1 MSAEGELGFR
11 GTLRLPE
18 VRASVVGTFVIM
30 VGFGVLSPILP
41 LYARSFGV
49 GLDAVGLLIAAFS
62 ITRLAVD
69 PFTGA
74 IIDRLGERRSVTLGA
89 VVVGLSSAFAAVA
102 PTFGLLVLFR
112 GLGGAGSAVFFS
124 GLLTYLL
131 RTIPAER
138 VGRVLSVWYA
148 SFNVGIIAGEPLGG
162 LVARLL
168 GPASTLWIYAGA
180 CLVSAAVFARSMR
193 EPERAREP
201 ERRGGLR
208 RLPWRRPL
216 LAVLLANGAYAWMIA
231 GVWSTLIPLFG
242 KERVGLSEVGIGLA
256 LAVGSLTE
264 FAVLFPAGRA
274 TDRIGRKAVLVPGY
288 AVMAL
293 ALVAWPLARTAAL
306 FVLANGV
313 FGLISGYAGVPQA
326 PMLQDVTDE
335 DARGAAVAAFR
346 FAGDLGFVLGP
357 LAAGASADAFG
368 YGPAFAL
375 SALPLVVALA
385 LVLAVPE
392 TLPTLPRTG
401 EAPGL

>member
-1 MSAEGELGFR
+1 MRAEGELGFR
-11 GTLRLPE
+11 EILRLPE
-18 VRASVVGTFVIM
+18 VRTSVLGTFVIM
-30 VGFGVLSPILP
+30 AGFGILSPILP

-49 GLDAVGLLIAAFS
+49 GLDAVGLLVAAFS

-74 IIDRLGERRSVTLGA
+74 IVERLGERRAVTLGA
-89 VVVGLSSAFAAVA
+89 VVVGVSSALAALA
-102 PTFGLLVLFR
+102 PTFAWLVVFR
-112 GLGGAGSAVFFS
+112 GVGGAGSAVFFS

-138 VGRVLSVWYA
+138 IGRVMSVWYG

-162 LVARLL
+162 VVAHWL
-168 GPASTLWIYAGA
+168 GPASTLWIYAGS
-180 CLVSAAVFARSMR
+180 CFVSAAVFGRSMHGTD
-193 EPERAREP
+193 RAARP
-201 ERRGGLR
+201 ERRTGLR
-208 RLPWRRPL
+208 RLPWRRPF

-242 KERVGLSEVGIGLA
+242 KERAGLSEIGIGLS

-288 AVMAL
+288 AAMAL
-293 ALVAWPLARTAAL
+293 ALVLWPLARTAAL
-306 FVLANGV
+306 FVAANGA

-326 PMLQDVTDE
+326 PMLADVTDE
-335 DARGAAVAAFR
+335 DLRGTAVAVFR
-346 FAGDLGFVLGP
+346 FVGDLGFVLGP
-357 LAAGASADAFG
+357 LAAGASADALG

-375 SALPLVVALA
+375 AATPLLLA
-385 LVLAVPE
+385 LGLVLTVPE
-392 TLPTLPRTG
+392 TLRAVPRTG

>member
-1 MSAEGELGFR
+1 VAAAGELRFR
-11 GTLRLPE
+11 EILRLPE
-18 VRASVVGTFVIM
+18 VRTATLGTFVIM
-30 VGFGVLSPILP
+30 AGFGVLSPILP
-41 LYARSFGV
+41 LYARTFGV

-74 IIDRLGERRSVTLGA
+74 IIARLGERRSVVLGA
-89 VVVGLSSAFAAVA
+89 VVVGLSSALAALA
-102 PTFGLLVLFR
+102 PTFGLLVVFR
-112 GLGGAGSAVFFS
+112 GLGGAGSAVFFT

-162 LVARLL
+162 VVARLL

-180 CLVSAAVFARSMR
+180 CLVSAAVFARSMG
-193 EPERAREP
+193 EPGGSPDP

-216 LAVLLANGAYAWMIA
+216 VAVLLANGAYAWMIA

-242 KERVGLSEVGIGLA
+242 KERVGLSEVGVGIA
-256 LAVGSLTE
+256 LAAGSVTE
-264 FAVLFPAGRA
+264 FVALFPAGRA
-274 TDRIGRKAVLVPGY
+274 TDRVGRKAVLVPGY
-288 AVMAL
+288 AAMAV
-293 ALVAWPLARTAAL
+293 ALVLWPLARTPAWFLA
-306 FVLANGV
+306 ANGLL
-313 FGLISGYAGVPQA
+313 GLISGYAGVPQA
-326 PMLQDVTDE
+326 PMLSDVTDE
-335 DARGAAVAAFR
+335 DVRGAAVAAFR
-346 FAGDLGFVLGP
+346 FVGDLGFVLGP
-357 LAAGASADAFG
+357 LVAGASADAFG

-375 SALPLVVALA
+375 SAVPLLVSLA
-385 LVLAVPE
+385 LVLTVPE
-392 TLPTLPRTG
+392 TLRMLPRTG

>member
-1 MSAEGELGFR
+1 VAAEGELGFR
-11 GTLRLPE
+11 EILRLPE
-18 VRASVVGTFVIM
+18 VRTAVAGTFVIM

-62 ITRLAVD
+62 ITRLVVD

-74 IIDRLGERRSVTLGA
+74 IIDLLGERRSVTAGA
-89 VVVGLSSAFAAVA
+89 LVVGVSSALAALA
-102 PTFGLLVLFR
+102 PSFGLLVVFR
-112 GLGGAGSAVFFS
+112 GLGGAGSAVFFT

-162 LVARLL
+162 FVARLL
-168 GPASTLWIYAGA
+168 GPASTLWIYAGT
-180 CLVSAAVFARSMR
+180 CLASAAVFARSMR
-193 EPERAREP
+193 EPPRARDP

-216 LAVLLANGAYAWMIA
+216 VAVLLANGAYAWMIA
-231 GVWSTLIPLFG
+231 GVWSTLVPLFG
-242 KERVGLSEVGIGLA
+242 KEEVGLTEVGVGVA
-256 LAVGSLTE
+256 LAVGSFTE

-288 AVMAL
+288 AAMAL
-293 ALVAWPLARTAAL
+293 ALVLWPLARTPAL
-306 FVLANGV
+306 FLAANGL

-326 PMLQDVTDE
+326 PMLSDVTDE
-335 DARGAAVAAFR
+335 DVRGAAVAAFR
-346 FAGDLGFVLGP
+346 FVGDLGFVLGP
-357 LAAGASADAFG
+357 LVAGASADALG

-375 SALPLVVALA
+375 SAAPLLCSLA
-385 LVLAVPE
+385 LVLTVPE
-392 TLPTLPRTG
+392 TLRMLPRTG

>member
-1 MSAEGELGFR
+1 MRAEGELRFR
-11 GTLRLPE
+11 EILRLPE
-18 VRASVVGTFVIM
+18 VRTSVLGTFVVM
-30 VGFGVLSPILP
+30 AGFGILSPILP

-49 GLDAVGLLIAAFS
+49 GLDAVGLLVAAFS

-74 IIDRLGERRSVTLGA
+74 IVGRLGERRAVTLGA
-89 VVVGLSSAFAAVA
+89 AAVGVSSALAALA
-102 PTFGLLVLFR
+102 PTFTWLVVFR

-131 RTIPAER
+131 RTSPAER
-138 VGRVLSVWYA
+138 VGRVMSVWYG

-162 LVARLL
+162 VVAHRF
-168 GPASTLWIYAGA
+168 GPASTLWIYAGS
-180 CLVSAAVFARSMR
+180 CFLSAAVFARSMHGTASS
-193 EPERAREP
+193 PRA
-201 ERRGGLR
+201 ERRAGLR

-242 KERVGLSEVGIGLA
+242 KERVGLSEIGIGLA
-256 LAVGSLTE
+256 LAVGSLAE

-274 TDRIGRKAVLVPGY
+274 TDRIGRRAVLAPGY
-288 AVMAL
+288 AAMAL
-293 ALVAWPLARTAAL
+293 ALVLWPLARTAAL

-326 PMLQDVTDE
+326 PMLSDVTDE
-335 DARGAAVAAFR
+335 DLRGTAVAVFR
-346 FAGDLGFVLGP
+346 FVGDLGFVLGP
-357 LAAGASADAFG
+357 LAAGASADALG

-375 SALPLVVALA
+375 AAVPLLLA
-385 LVLAVPE
+385 LGLVLTVPE
-392 TLPTLPRTG
+392 TLRAIPRTG

>member
-1 MSAEGELGFR
+1 MTAEGELGFR
-11 GTLRLPE
+11 EILRLPE
-18 VRASVVGTFVIM
+18 VRTAVAGTFVIM

-62 ITRLAVD
+62 ITRLVVD

-74 IIDRLGERRSVTLGA
+74 IIHLLGERRSVTAGA
-89 VVVGLSSAFAAVA
+89 LVVGISSALAALA
-102 PTFGLLVLFR
+102 PSFGLLVVFR
-112 GLGGAGSAVFFS
+112 GLGGAGSAVFFT

-162 LVARLL
+162 FVARLL
-168 GPASTLWIYAGA
+168 GPASTLWIYAGT
-180 CLVSAAVFARSMR
+180 CLASAAVFARSMR
-193 EPERAREP
+193 EPPRARDP

-216 LAVLLANGAYAWMIA
+216 VAVLLANGAYAWMIA

-242 KERVGLSEVGIGLA
+242 KEEVGLTEVGVGVA

-274 TDRIGRKAVLVPGY
+274 TDRIGRKDVLVPGY
-288 AVMAL
+288 AAMAL
-293 ALVAWPLARTAAL
+293 ALVLWPLARTPAL
-306 FVLANGV
+306 FLAANGL

-326 PMLQDVTDE
+326 PMLSDVTDE
-335 DARGAAVAAFR
+335 DVRGAAVAAFR
-346 FAGDLGFVLGP
+346 FVGDLGFVLGP
-357 LAAGASADAFG
+357 LVAGASADALG

-375 SALPLVVALA
+375 SAAPLLGSLA
-385 LVLAVPE
+385 LVLTVPE
-392 TLPTLPRTG
+392 TLRMLPRTG